1 MNWPTVTFGAVAD
14 IVTGTTPPMG
24 DTDNYGPGVP
34 WVKPPDLDTFTP
46 ITSTI
51 ATLSSKGQ
59 SASRLL
65 PAGAVMVCCIGATIG
80 RVGIAGTALATN
92 QQINS
97 LVFGPLVEPKFG
109 YYFCLAKRDTFRR
122 AASSAGIPILNK
134 TNFGKLE
141 MPLPPISEQKRIVEI
156 LDHLQEARKNRHE
169 FDDSFFELPSTVFHE
184 IFGDLSTNSK
194 QWTIARL
201 SEIIVDTRN
210 GLYKPAEF
218 YGNGIPILK
227 MFNIQDGE
235 LNVRRLDLIDVT
247 DDEYSR
253 YCMLPGDILLNRV
266 NTPELVGKCAVITN
280 QIGKAVFESKN
291 IRVRVDQQRALPDYV
306 AAYINSPAGHNVLRS
321 GIKHA
326 IGMATVNGSDLVK
339 IGIPLPPLKLQQ
351 RWASIA
357 LRVRAVHEQCVVS
370 RAELQTIF
378 SNLLQRALTGELTEL
393 WRNNRQELLKQ
404 ELREQQ
410 RQLRGFAEVP
420 PC

>member
-1 MNWPTVTFGAVAD
+1 
-14 IVTGTTPPMG
+14 
-24 DTDNYGPGVP
+24 
-34 WVKPPDLDTFTP
+34 
-46 ITSTI
+46 
-51 ATLSSKGQ
+51 
-59 SASRLL
+59 
-65 PAGAVMVCCIGATIG
+65 
-80 RVGIAGTALATN
+80 
-92 QQINS
+92 
-97 LVFGPLVEPKFG
+97 
-109 YYFCLAKRDTFRR
+109 
-122 AASSAGIPILNK
+122 
-134 TNFGKLE
+134 
-141 MPLPPISEQKRIVEI
+141 
-156 LDHLQEARKNRHE
+156 
-169 FDDSFFELPSTVFHE
+169 
-184 IFGDLSTNSK
+184 
-194 QWTIARL
+194 
-201 SEIIVDTRN
+201 
-210 GLYKPAEF
+210 
-218 YGNGIPILK
+218 
-227 MFNIQDGE
+227 
-235 LNVRRLDLIDVT
+235 
-247 DDEYSR
+247 
-253 YCMLPGDILLNRV
+253 MLPGDILLNRV